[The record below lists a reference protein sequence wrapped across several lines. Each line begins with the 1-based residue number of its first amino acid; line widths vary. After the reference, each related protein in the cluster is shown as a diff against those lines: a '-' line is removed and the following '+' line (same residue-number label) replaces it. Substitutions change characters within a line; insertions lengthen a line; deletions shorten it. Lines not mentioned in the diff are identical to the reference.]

1 MIYVHVPFCRSFC
14 TYCDFYSEILARPDR
29 ACECMVLTCDG
40 APETVSTNGRGPILG
55 RGSRPRECEQ
65 NSLKGHSGGRGVGDK
80 IGPRPDSVVERYTD
94 ELCGE
99 IDARREEI
107 HATLGLNTLYIG
119 GGTPSV
125 LPLPAL
131 RRIVEALSEVSGVPV
146 GPAGADGVTSAVR
159 RYEEFTIEVN
169 PEDIVERGPEFVRG
183 LLDLGV
189 TRISMGVQSLDDG
202 VLRWMNRRHDAA
214 HARKAWRILREASEV
229 FPPSHISGGEEQKGA
244 KTFPPPPI
252 SGRGKHLPA
261 CSLSVDLITGVPGMT
276 EETLS
281 ETLKEIIEWRPD
293 HISAYQLSIE
303 EGSALA
309 DLIASGKVSELP
321 EEQCRAQYEMVCR
334 ELGAA
339 GYEHYEI
346 SNWCLPGKR
355 SKHNSAYWK
364 RLPYV
369 GIGPGAHSLGG
380 YAAVPANSGPSAA
393 SLGVPPLIYPGAA
406 EAVAPCASGPSAASL
421 GVPPLIYPGAAEAVL
436 SHGSEGGPA
445 AKIRSWNSKVLS
457 GWQREC
463 ETLTA
468 EEIREER
475 IMLGLRTSEGIDPG
489 LIASCVK
496 EEIRGKGS
504 DEKALPDGLTKEGSR
519 IRIPESSWFIADE
532 IIADLF

>member
-29 ACECMVLTCDG
+29 ECERAALTSDG
-40 APETVSTNGRGPILG
+40 VPGIVSTNGRGPILG

-65 NSLKGHSGGRGVGDK
+65 NSLKDHLGGRGVGDK

-94 ELCGE
+94 ELCSE

-107 HATLGLNTLYIG
+107 RATLGLNTLYIG

-146 GPAGADGVTSAVR
+146 GPAGAEGVTSAVR

-202 VLRWMNRRHDAA
+202 VLRWMNRRHDATR
-214 HARKAWRILREASEV
+214 ARQAWQILREASEV

-244 KTFPPPPI
+244 KTFPPLPI
-252 SGRGKHLPA
+252 SGRGKHVPA
-261 CSLSVDLITGVPGMT
+261 CSLSIDLIIGVPGMT

-281 ETLKEIIEWRPD
+281 ETLREIIEWRPD

-339 GYEHYEI
+339 GYDHYEI

-393 SLGVPPLIYPGAA
+393 SLGVPPLIYPGT
-406 EAVAPCASGPSAASL
+406 
-421 GVPPLIYPGAAEAVL
+421 AEAVL
-436 SHGSEGGPA
+436 SHGSEGGYE
-445 AKIRSWNSKVLS
+445 AKIRSWNSKVIS
-457 GWQREC
+457 GWKREC

-496 EEIRGKGS
+496 EGIRGKGS
-504 DEKALPDGLTKEGSR
+504 DEKALPDGLTKEGGR

-532 IIADLF
+532 IIAGLF